1 MRKTKIVATIGPA
14 SSDYSTLKKMVE
26 AGLNVIRLNLSHGS
40 TEGMEPIVENVK
52 RIRKELNVPLPI
64 MVDTRGPEI
73 RVKTFTNGSAE
84 IKKGQKFIFTG
95 RNIIGNS
102 EQVSLSVPSVV
113 NSLKVGDKILACD
126 GLITFKIDEIKGK
139 DIITT
144 AKNSGIISNRKSLF
158 IPGVKLNTH
167 YLNESDKKDLI
178 WAIKHDADLVAASFV
193 NTKHDVEVLRAFIQK
208 NGGNLKIISKIESQC
223 GVDNLDEII
232 DVSDAIMVARGDL
245 GVEVAMPKLP
255 EIQKQI
261 IKKSVAKCKPVITA
275 TEMLESMIK
284 NKRPTRAEIS
294 DVANAVYDGTS
305 CVMLSGETAMGK
317 YPVEA
322 IQTMAEVALETEQHL
337 SHHLD
342 GTDIKKLEISE
353 IVAHGAVS
361 ASLANNVK
369 AIVTYT
375 NTGHS
380 AGLISH
386 FRPGVDIIAATP
398 DEKVYRQIELM
409 WGINPMLTK
418 VFKSTDE
425 MFDMANK
432 LVKAKKVAKVKDTI
446 IITCG
451 EENHKGATNL
461 IKINEVK

>member
-14 SSDYSTLKKMVE
+14 SMDYSVMKKMVE
-26 AGLNVIRLNLSHGS
+26 AGLNVVRLNLSHSS
-40 TEGMEPIVENVK
+40 TDGMETIVENVK

-73 RVKTFTNGSAE
+73 RVKTFVEGTAN
-84 IKKGQKFIFTG
+84 IKKGQTFIFTG
-95 RNIIGNS
+95 RNVQGN
-102 EQVSLSVPSVV
+102 EQQVSLSVPSVV

-126 GLITFKIDEIKGK
+126 GLITFNIVEIKGK
-139 DIITT
+139 DIITK
-144 AKNSGIISNRKSLF
+144 AQNSGVISNRKSLF
-158 IPGVKLNTH
+158 IPGVKLKTN
-167 YLNESDKKDLI
+167 YLNESDKKDLL
-178 WAIKHDADLVAASFV
+178 WAIKNDADLVAASFV
-193 NTKHDVEVLRAFIQK
+193 NSKHDVIALRTFIEK
-208 NGGNLKIISKIESQC
+208 NGGDLKIISKIESQC

-232 DVSDAIMVARGDL
+232 DASDAIMVARGDL

-261 IKKSVAKCKPVITA
+261 IKKSVSKAKPVITA
-275 TEMLESMIK
+275 TEMLESMIR

-322 IQTMAEVALETEQHL
+322 IKTMAEVALETEQHIN
-337 SHHLD
+337 HHLD
-342 GTDIKKLEISE
+342 GTDIHKLEVSE
-353 IVAHGAVS
+353 IVAHSAVS
-361 ASLANNVK
+361 ASLIENVK

-375 NTGHS
+375 DSGLS

-386 FRPGVDIIAATP
+386 FRPRVDIIGATSN
-398 DEKVYRQIELM
+398 EKVYRQLELM

-418 VFKSTDE
+418 VFKTTEE
-425 MFDMANK
+425 MFDNAIK
-432 LVKAKKVAKVKDTI
+432 LVKEKKIAKKGETI

-451 EENHKGATNL
+451 EEKHKGATNL
-461 IKINEVK
+461 IKISEVK